1 MTFLE
6 CIDYI
11 TVNEYLVILS
21 YTLLLFI
28 IKKRHYHGAFKRQSY
43 HHHGRSSSMGE
54 THARLCMAEGAKVVL
69 TDINSDKGDAL
80 AAELGA
86 DALFI
91 KHDVINEDD
100 WEQVVKKT
108 QAKFGQIDVL
118 VNNAGITTHK
128 SILDTSVEEYRKIL
142 EINQVSVF
150 LGMKAVIPI
159 MKAAKQ
165 GSIINISSING
176 LVGGAIGYTDSKF
189 AVRGMTKAAALECAP
204 HGIRVNSIHPGVIAT
219 PMIMQGDTKD
229 AVEAFAK
236 TIPMRRVAQPEEV
249 SGMVLFLASDESSYS
264 TGSEFVIDG
273 GLTAQ

>member
-1 MTFLE
+1 
-6 CIDYI
+6 
-11 TVNEYLVILS
+11 
-21 YTLLLFI
+21 
-28 IKKRHYHGAFKRQSY
+28 
-43 HHHGRSSSMGE
+43 MGE

-204 HGIRVNSIHPGVIAT
+204 HGIRVNSIHPGVIVT

-229 AVEAFAK
+229 VVEAFAK
-236 TIPMRRVAQPEEV
+236 TIPMRRVA
-249 SGMVLFLASDESSYS
+249 
-264 TGSEFVIDG
+264 
-273 GLTAQ
+273 